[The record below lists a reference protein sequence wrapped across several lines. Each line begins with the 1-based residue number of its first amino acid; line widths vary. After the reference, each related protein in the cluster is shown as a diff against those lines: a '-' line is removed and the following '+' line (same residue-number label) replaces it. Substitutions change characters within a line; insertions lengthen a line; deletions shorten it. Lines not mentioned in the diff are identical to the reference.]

1 MVVGAGGTYDDATGD
16 ITLPA
21 GGGAVGINQM
31 VAGGYYHSAHQVS
44 ATYDTFAPEADTTYF
59 SPLVVDEATPIDRLC
74 IKVAT
79 AGGAGEVIRMGIYR
93 AARGVPIGAPV
104 CEASVP
110 ATVVAIHQAEVSVTL
125 TPGLYLMALVTQGG
139 TLRIRSCAQ
148 RNDWR
153 AETPAPAGDWF
164 GSFPAHVARRA
175 GAVATAP
182 LPDGSAFGAA
192 KWGHGAAHGDIVQ
205 MMVRAA

>member
-1 MVVGAGGTYDDATGD
+1 MAVLCRR
-16 ITLPA
+16 LP
-21 GGGAVGINQM
+21 
-31 VAGGYYHSAHQVS
+31 GGYYHSAHQVS
-44 ATYDTFAPEADTTYF
+44 DTYDTFAPEAGTTYF

-192 KWGHGAAHGDIVQ
+192 TWGHGAGSAYGDIVH